1 MSAPVELS
9 LVVPVYN
16 ERESL
21 RMLVA
26 EVDRA
31 LAGRRYE
38 IVAVDDGSSDGS
50 LDELK
55 ALKRDHPELHIVA
68 LAANAGQT
76 AAFAAG
82 FRVARGRVIVTLDA
96 DLQNDPADIPAL
108 VAELAKSGATAVAG
122 YRVDRRDSGWKRLQS
137 RVANRVR
144 NRLNRETIRD
154 TGCSLKAFRADALRE
169 LALFNGMHRF
179 LPTLI
184 RLQGGS
190 VREVPVRHRPRRY
203 GKTKYGMWNRVFRG
217 PASAPGRWRS
227 PSCWPSSGG
236 RPRGG
241 WRTGAGGDRVRARSR
256 RRVRLSWR
264 SSLPFAAAA
273 LLAALQAPNYRVT
286 YRLRVL
292 QPAAG
297 AGAGG
302 GADTQLLAGR
312 GVTGPPE
319 TNLRRSLRTPAAEL
333 RGLPRTP
340 P

>member
-1 MSAPVELS
+1 MSAPLELS
-9 LVVPVYN
+9 LVIPVYN
-16 ERESL
+16 ERENL
-21 RMLVA
+21 PVLV
-26 EVDRA
+26 EEIGRA
-31 LAGRRYE
+31 LAGRVAGGRYE

-50 LDELK
+50 LEELK

-137 RVANRVR
+137 RIANGVR

-184 RLQGGS
+184 RMQGGRVS
-190 VREVPVRHRPRRY
+190 EVPVRHRPRRF

-217 PASAPGRWRS
+217 LADALAVRWMQR
-227 PSCWPSSGG
+227 
-236 RPRGG
+236 RALRY
-241 WRTGAGGDRVRARSR
+241 RVREE
-256 RRVRLSWR
+256 
-264 SSLPFAAAA
+264 LP
-273 LLAALQAPNYRVT
+273 
-286 YRLRVL
+286 
-292 QPAAG
+292 
-297 AGAGG
+297 
-302 GADTQLLAGR
+302 
-312 GVTGPPE
+312 
-319 TNLRRSLRTPAAEL
+319 
-333 RGLPRTP
+333 
-340 P
+340 

>member
-1 MSAPVELS
+1 MSEPVELS

-21 RMLVA
+21 GILV
-26 EVDRA
+26 EEIGRA

-50 LDELK
+50 LEELK

-76 AAFAAG
+76 
-82 FRVARGRVIVTLDA
+82 
-96 DLQNDPADIPAL
+96 
-108 VAELAKSGATAVAG
+108 TAVAG

-217 PASAPGRWRS
+217 LADALAVRWMQR
-227 PSCWPSSGG
+227 
-236 RPRGG
+236 RALRY
-241 WRTGAGGDRVRARSR
+241 RVREE
-256 RRVRLSWR
+256 
-264 SSLPFAAAA
+264 LP
-273 LLAALQAPNYRVT
+273 
-286 YRLRVL
+286 
-292 QPAAG
+292 
-297 AGAGG
+297 
-302 GADTQLLAGR
+302 
-312 GVTGPPE
+312 
-319 TNLRRSLRTPAAEL
+319 
-333 RGLPRTP
+333 
-340 P
+340 